1 MILVAISLLLS
12 FSFLLWFFLT
22 FSIYKQYRYATIFKD
37 LLPYYLPLNLFSFLI
52 FILGVSLF
60 IKSRWFFQY
69 WYLLYFIGLIFTGV
83 LSYFIIRWRR
93 CYRLALYSNFLDT
106 LSNPIYST
114 HLFCEYSNQKKL
126 QFDQDKIHIFLRHDV
141 DLSLSRLV
149 KIIKLEKEKDIK
161 STSFFRLHS
170 EQYTFSQAKPIIKQL
185 LEMGFEIGYHF
196 EVLSV
201 TKGNTEKA
209 LDLFEHELEE
219 LRSIAPIEV
228 VAHHGD
234 KHNTNKLIWT
244 KVNKESLK
252 IWSAYDMKR
261 DIYITDTGGKDM
273 YRLHGKHIFE
283 KLKEAKPGDI
293 VQILIHAD
301 WWY

>member
-1 MILVAISLLLS
+1 SLLLS

-37 LLPYYLPLNLFSFLI
+37 LLPYYLPLNLSSFLI

-69 WYLLYFIGLIFTGV
+69 WYLLYFIGLVFTGI

-93 CYRLALYSNFLDT
+93 
-106 LSNPIYST
+106 
-114 HLFCEYSNQKKL
+114 FCEYSNQKKL